1 MPQILAMGLE
11 PLLMRIFRGT
21 GCSYCASTLRTPLG
35 NLLLH
40 ALDSMSL
47 AGRIVS
53 FLPEFLDQVLV
64 VIKVLFEYPR
74 ALMLR
79 ALRPFDQIGLCV
91 VPVVP
96 YFRDG
101 LWHPLEVFG
110 SDRRSW

>member
-1 MPQILAMGLE
+1 MPQNFALGLE
-11 PLLMRIFRGT
+11 PLLMSIFRGT
-21 GCSYCASTLRTPLG
+21 GCSHCASTLRTPLG

-47 AGRIVS
+47 AGSMISV
-53 FLPEFLDQVLV
+53 LPEFLGQVLLV
-64 VIKVLFEYPR
+64 YKVLFEYPR